1 MAADAPDM
9 PADPAAPVVR
19 VRGLVNRFGEQV
31 VHDGLDL
38 DLMRGE
44 ILGGVG
50 GSGTGKSVL
59 MRSILGLRRP
69 NEGEIEVLGVDA
81 RSDDEDDRRLIERS
95 TGVLFQDGALF
106 SSLTV
111 GENVQVPL
119 KEHYPELADSLRYEL
134 ALLKVKLAGLPAD
147 ALDKL
152 PSQLSGGMRKRA
164 GVARALALDPPLLFL
179 DEPTAGL
186 DPIGAAAFDRLI
198 RTLQEALGLTVFL
211 ITHDL
216 DTLYAICD
224 RVAVLADRKVIACA
238 PLAEVEQL
246 DHPWVQ
252 EYFHGPR
259 ARAAQT
265 ARDRNTQEAGAPSRA
280 DQVAN
285 PGADPTIE
293 ASH

>member
-1 MAADAPDM
+1 MATDDARDAPS
-9 PADPAAPVVR
+9 PIIR

-38 DLMRGE
+38 DVMPGE
-44 ILGGVG
+44 ILGVVG

-59 MRSILGLRRP
+59 MRSILGLREP
-69 NEGEIEVLGVDA
+69 DEGEIEVLGVDA
-81 RSDDEDDRRLIERS
+81 RTTDIAARREIERN

-111 GENVQVPL
+111 GENVEVPL
-119 KEHYPELADSLRYEL
+119 KEYHRDLPDSLRHEIS
-134 ALLKVKLAGLPAD
+134 LLKVKLAGLSAD
-147 ALDKL
+147 AIDKL

-164 GVARALALDPPLLFL
+164 GLARALALDPPLLFL

-186 DPIGAAAFDRLI
+186 DPIGAAAFDHLI
-198 RTLQEALGLTVFL
+198 RTLQQALGLTVFL

-224 RVAVLADRKVIACA
+224 RVAVLADHKVVAAA
-238 PLAEVEQL
+238 PITEIEQL

-259 ARAAQT
+259 ARAAQ
-265 ARDRNTQEAGAPSRA
+265 AGRDRTRH
-280 DQVAN
+280 D
-285 PGADPTIE
+285 
-293 ASH
+293 